1 MQIGGMQERA
11 GGGGSPVQ
19 VRQQSKITPEP
30 QAEPI
35 FIIAVSPAGIPP
47 LTGTHMFVCSNRWS
61 KVARSVVSCLQGAAF
76 FIYRKFSY
84 EMLHRIPAA
93 CVKDW
98 RQRKACMRKYLQI

>member
-1 MQIGGMQERA
+1 MQTGGMQERA

-76 FIYRKFSY
+76 LFIGSFPMKRYTGFP
-84 EMLHRIPAA
+84 LHASKIGGKEKH
-93 CVKDW
+93 V
-98 RQRKACMRKYLQI
+98 

>member
-1 MQIGGMQERA
+1 METVGLQGTPQRA
-11 GGGGSPVQ
+11 GDGGSPVQ

-76 FIYRKFSY
+76 FH
-84 EMLHRIPAA
+84 L
-93 CVKDW
+93 
-98 RQRKACMRKYLQI
+98 